1 MREENSSFYLPL
13 QYQCD
18 SLINYYFYSK
28 VEVDEMK
35 QLIMGAAPNL
45 DTPHLLK
52 ILAWVFET
60 TPDNVPSA
68 EAAELSKAIER
79 LQNCHVPRS

>member
-1 MREENSSFYLPL
+1 MELLCIGIFNVISDYNKL
-13 QYQCD
+13 
-18 SLINYYFYSK
+18 FYSK

-45 DTPHLLK
+45 DTPQLLN

-60 TPDNVPSA
+60 TPENVPSA
-68 EAAELSKAIER
+68 EAAELSRAIER
-79 LQNCHVPRS
+79 LQNCYIPR